1 MKKILLAAVA
11 TASLI
16 LSVQADRPNEN
27 NKHQKKVSYPAVF
40 WSEHSE
46 KVFEEIHTDSSASTV
61 ISKVKG
67 LADDSQATRLFII
80 RKQGMTTRELFRNAR
95 YMEYDRESL
104 LNHSVAFT
112 NFSLNGFDG
121 QAESELATAFSF
133 NATHYT
139 LDDENEIPVLA
150 DALSQKINEKVA
162 IIDIKE
168 SLPTALINTVSKDIQ
183 EAVKKASNTPYI
195 MGIVGMRSQNAG
207 ANSTAFVSL
216 QQVIAPKITQ
226 AKASNSGIQD
236 YLYPNTLSGIL
247 IMLFI
252 VLVMVIGFLQ
262 IMAVQTP
269 VFLPP
274 NVDKDGKEI
283 KMDFG
288 KIEQ

>member
-1 MKKILLAAVA
+1 
-11 TASLI
+11 
-16 LSVQADRPNEN
+16 
-27 NKHQKKVSYPAVF
+27 
-40 WSEHSE
+40 
-46 KVFEEIHTDSSASTV
+46 
-61 ISKVKG
+61 
-67 LADDSQATRLFII
+67 
-80 RKQGMTTRELFRNAR
+80 MTTRELFRNAR

-112 NFSLNGFDG
+112 NFSLNGFDAL
-121 QAESELATAFSF
+121 AESELATAFSF

-168 SLPTALINTVSKDIQ
+168 TLPTALINTVSKDIQ

-195 MGIVGMRSQNAG
+195 MGIVGVSSKNSG
-207 ANSTAFVSL
+207 VNSTAFVSL
-216 QQVIAPKITQ
+216 QQVITPKGV
-226 AKASNSGIQD
+226 KATTGNAGIQN
-236 YLYPNTLSGIL
+236 YLFPNTLSGIL

-252 VLVMVIGFLQ
+252 VLIMVIGFLQ

-269 VFLPP
+269 LYFPT
-274 NVDKDGKEI
+274 D